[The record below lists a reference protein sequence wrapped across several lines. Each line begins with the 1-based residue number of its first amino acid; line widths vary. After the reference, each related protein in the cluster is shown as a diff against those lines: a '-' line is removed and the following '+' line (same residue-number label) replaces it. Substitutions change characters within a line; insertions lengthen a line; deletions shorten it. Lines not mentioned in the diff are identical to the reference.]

1 MKIFQLY
8 PDGIPICDPQWNI
21 SYQPNHEPDWLARLA
36 EFESQLSVVTA
47 RLEAAEKDAANVRA
61 WADAV
66 PIEAIKLLVDAL
78 DPSVGVNAN
87 LSESKAHKDVSR
99 WLAAITTQKGKV

>member
-78 DPSVGVNAN
+78 DLYPSTDVK
-87 LSESKAHKDVSR
+87 LSKPKAYKIVRR
-99 WLAAITTQKGKV
+99 WLTAIA